1 MAQVSAIGLDL
12 AKNVFQVHGID
23 AQDKVLVRWPRVD
36 IGSPAS
42 AAYPTT
48 VFGSRCP
55 LWSIMHVGST
65 PRLTLSVM
73 YPARSA

>member
-1 MAQVSAIGLDL
+1 MAQVSTIGLDL

-23 AQDKVLVRWPRVD
+23 AQGKVLVRWPRVD

-55 LWSIMHVGST
+55 LWSIMRVGST
-65 PRLTLSVM
+65 PGLTLSVM
-73 YPARSA
+73 YPARNA

>member
-1 MAQVSAIGLDL
+1 MAQVSTIGLDR

-23 AQDKVLVRWPRVD
+23 AQGKVLVRWPRVD

-55 LWSIMHVGST
+55 LWSMMRMGST
-65 PRLTLSVM
+65 PGLTLSVM
-73 YPARSA
+73 YPARST